1 MLKNRIKK
9 VEDKMKLEL
18 SPKKKLKIWTISVD
32 QTNPEIKD
40 IDKEKQRLIDEI
52 KNGKARNKVDTFY
65 SEHDAHLFII
75 RIITN
80 DRNIVESFD

>member
-40 IDKEKQRLIDEI
+40 TDKEAQRLIDEI
-52 KNGKARNKVDTFY
+52 KTGKERNKDGTFY
-65 SEHDAHLFII
+65 SEDDAHLFII
-75 RIITN
+75 RIITD
-80 DRNIVESFD
+80 DRNKVESFD

>member
-9 VEDKMKLEL
+9 VEDKMRLEL
-18 SPKKKLKIWTISVD
+18 SSKKKLKIWTISID

-40 IDKEKQRLIDEI
+40 TDKEAQRLIDEI
-52 KNGKARNKVDTFY
+52 ETKKTRNNDKSFY
-65 SEHDAHLFII
+65 SEDDAHFFII

-80 DRNIVESFD
+80 DRNKVESFE

>member
-40 IDKEKQRLIDEI
+40 TYKEAQRLIDEI
-52 KNGKARNKVDTFY
+52 KTKKARNDDKSLY
-65 SEHDAHLFII
+65 SEDDAHFFII

-80 DRNIVESFD
+80 DRNKVESFD

>member
-18 SPKKKLKIWTISVD
+18 SPKNKLKIWTISVD

-40 IDKEKQRLIDEI
+40 TDKEAQRLIDEI
-52 KNGKARNKVDTFY
+52 KTKKARNDDKSLY
-65 SEHDAHLFII
+65 SEDDAHFFII

-80 DRNIVESFD
+80 DKNKVKSFD